1 MIGGSDA
8 DASLGCCC
16 LEVGE
21 TWRWAPPLQN
31 QRPLPLLAVSGE
43 RLVIDQKADAT
54 PELDLLLVGQGW
66 ALEFQEG
73 AIAFE

>member
-1 MIGGSDA
+1 MPRLA
-8 DASLGCCC
+8 AAA
-16 LEVGE
+16 
-21 TWRWAPPLQN
+21 WRWAKLGGGHPHCKINGHCPLI
-31 QRPLPLLAVSGE
+31 LAVSGE